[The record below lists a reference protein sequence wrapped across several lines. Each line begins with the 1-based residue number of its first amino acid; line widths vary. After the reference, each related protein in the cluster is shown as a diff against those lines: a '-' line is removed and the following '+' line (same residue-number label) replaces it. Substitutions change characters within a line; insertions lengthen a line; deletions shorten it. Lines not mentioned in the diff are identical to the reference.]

1 MSTAFDPYLDWL
13 GLETSG
19 RAPTHYQ
26 LLGVPEFEADPTT
39 ISLAADAR
47 MAEIR
52 KYQAGP
58 RGQYTH
64 KLLNEI
70 TVAKLCLVNARSKA
84 KYDTSLLQA
93 HPPVPTP
100 GYYPGAGYE
109 PEPPAPEVAAPPRT
123 PPAAP
128 PPVSAPPSAPMT
140 SSLSAVEP
148 KQATGGFSAWLY
160 IGAALLVLGIIV
172 GMAYAMFPP
181 RGVGNSTS
189 LTSTADPE
197 ASQSVAP
204 QPEPPPLAG
213 PVVIGQEGSGD
224 VNFPLS
230 VAELSGELVRV
241 DEAGET
247 HIHGWQSE
255 DGIARWHFKL
265 VRPAVFQVRMV
276 YKASR
281 SSGNWEFRVGEN
293 TKTRELQASEEG
305 ASYIDEFIW
314 KVPRGGQQVL
324 ELSVNN
330 LPDGPLI
337 ALESL
342 RFKKVDLGEG
352 K

>member
-13 GLETSG
+13 GLETAG

-70 TVAKLCLVNARSKA
+70 TAAKLCLLNARSKA
-84 KYDTSLLQA
+84 KYDAGLMQA
-93 HPPVPTP
+93 HPLVPTP

-123 PPAAP
+123 PPAPP
-128 PPVSAPPSAPMT
+128 PPVSPPPST
-140 SSLSAVEP
+140 SAARVVSPAEP
-148 KQATGGFSAWLY
+148 KQEAGGFSAWLY
-160 IGAALLVLGIIV
+160 IGAALLVLGVIA

-181 RGVGNSTS
+181 RGAGNSS
-189 LTSTADPE
+189 GL
-197 ASQSVAP
+197 ASKPNPVISEPAAP

-213 PVVIGQEGSGD
+213 PVVIGQEGNGD
-224 VNFPLS
+224 VNFPLT
-230 VAELSGELVRV
+230 VAELGGELIRV
-241 DEAGET
+241 EEGEQT
-247 HIHGWQSE
+247 LLQGWQDE
-255 DGIARWHFKL
+255 DSVARWHFNL
-265 VRPAVFQVRMV
+265 VRPAVFQVQMV

-281 SSGNWEFRVGEN
+281 SSGNWELRVGEN
-293 TKTRELQASEEG
+293 TKTRELQSGEEG
-305 ASYIDEFIW
+305 ASYIDEFTW
-314 KVPRGGQQVL
+314 KVRRGGQQVL

-330 LPDGPLI
+330 LPAG
-337 ALESL
+337 AL
-342 RFKKVDLGEG
+342 VA
-352 K
+352 